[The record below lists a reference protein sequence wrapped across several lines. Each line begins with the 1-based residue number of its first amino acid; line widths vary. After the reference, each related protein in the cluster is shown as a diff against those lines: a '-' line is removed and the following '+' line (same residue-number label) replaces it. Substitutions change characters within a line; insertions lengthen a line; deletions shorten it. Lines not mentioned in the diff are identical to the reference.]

1 MNRKHFTTRQTV
13 ILIVVAVIALTAIGM
28 VFNKA
33 SVKRWFRDVQ
43 SEFNNGVERTITVYD
58 ISGNVVKEYDG
69 KFDVEIENQKIK
81 FDDAEGKRHI
91 VVLGSGTVCIDDK
104 EQ

>member
-1 MNRKHFTTRQTV
+1 MNKRQLTKKHYILMAIGIV
-13 ILIVVAVIALTAIGM
+13 ILIIIAM

-33 SVKRWFRDVQ
+33 STRRWFRDIR
-43 SEFNNGVERTITVYD
+43 SEFNNGMERTITVYD
-58 ISGNVVKEYDG
+58 MNGDVIKEYNG

-81 FDDAEGKRHI
+81 FDEADGTRHI
-91 VVLGSGTVCIDDK
+91 VVVGSGTVCIDDK